1 MFHKIAKNEYK
12 EQIYSW
18 LDPRDPFRDFNFGH
32 EHPDAGSFVYFPE
45 PKISVVTPRYKNH
58 IMIYEK
64 KILTMLLFFNLR
76 QK

>member
-45 PKISVVTPRYKNH
+45 PEISVVTPRYKNH
-58 IMIYEK
+58 INDMIS
-64 KILTMLLFFNLR
+64 
-76 QK
+76 

>member
-32 EHPDAGSFVYFPE
+32 EHPDAASFVYFPE
-45 PKISVVTPRYKNH
+45 PEISVVTPR
-58 IMIYEK
+58 
-64 KILTMLLFFNLR
+64 
-76 QK
+76 